1 MERKKLSKKELL
13 LYLISGSFVYGA
25 TIIILN
31 SFLWILFFLLFISL
45 LITLRVSSTNHSFGK
60 QFFSVCIGL
69 FFFGWIAVLI
79 ILMVKVLFMYLYNLL
94 S

>member
-1 MERKKLSKKELL
+1 LSKKELL
-13 LYLISGSFVYGA
+13 LYLILGSIVYGA

-31 SFLWILFFLLFISL
+31 SLLWILFFLLFISL
-45 LITLRVSSTNHSFGK
+45 LITLRVSNTNHSFGK
-60 QFFSVCIGL
+60 QFFSVCIWL

-79 ILMVKVLFMYLYNLL
+79 ILIVKVLFMYLYSLL